1 MNLLSPPTP
10 SPPVSPINMSLCDSM
25 RGWRW
30 RGSAG
35 GLRTLVGVM
44 LLGFSMAQSVPPQT
58 ACAAAVTPRSLPLP
72 QYQDTGNNTGEG
84 FMAALVQS
92 FLHTVQPNPFPGDL
106 ILKIVDNV
114 DQKSSNQDL
123 VKEVLVYEVGFL
135 VCTAIGILY
144 IILMPIV
151 GFFLA
156 CCRCCGNC
164 GGKMYQKQ
172 TSSIHCRRRTLYWG
186 AFVTTVII
194 LAGNICMFRSNEALN
209 VSVDQSPVKLNTTLD
224 NIHTFL
230 TSVPQQLDYVVNES
244 YKTIQEVTT
253 NLDDIGRQ
261 LGTEIQEQFNPTLG
275 PALHPVIRLNQETR
289 NTSVQLDKLNSSLA
303 ELQSSVNSL
312 QANVTIVRSRINE
325 TLSHPDCTGC
335 NVLKSE
341 LQALTLDT
349 SITIPSLNE
358 LQSAVDEIIK
368 INLTAKIEEVEN
380 YFNSIPQRVVNDT
393 KDVVQNSKQ
402 QLGDI
407 KTQISQ
413 VTSNIPALT
422 NVSGALNQAR
432 VEISKVTPEVE
443 RAENIR
449 WALCVAL
456 CCVVLLVVVC
466 NLLGLV
472 LGPAGLK
479 PKADPTKRSCT
490 ADCGGTFLMMGAGV
504 SFFFS
509 WLFMIVVL
517 LLFLLGG
524 NVYTLLCRPWNNGQ
538 LLKFIDS
545 PGLIPGIDQTV
556 GFNNISFSDVYRDCE
571 DNKSLWT
578 TLHLYEEIDLGE
590 FLNVSKYTEQIR
602 QQFED
607 TDITLSAITL
617 LSPEVKKQLSSFS
630 ADAQSFDSTA
640 ITQQVNNISRI
651 NLNTTADKLDNL
663 ASVQTNTD
671 IQKDLQTQASDLR
684 QIQTS
689 IDTTIIP
696 QVENLNSTI
705 KGLQSNIEKIN
716 GTVGEVLSNVGAAQD
731 FLNTNTTQIVKT
743 ESRKFLDCQLGYFVA
758 YAEWANLTITQQVG
772 RCRPVAGAL
781 DSLETIVCLRVVES
795 LNAFWFSLGWCLI
808 FFIPSIIFSIKLAKY
823 YRKMKH
829 SDVFEDHIIMNH
841 IPRAQMKIT

>member
-1 MNLLSPPTP
+1 
-10 SPPVSPINMSLCDSM
+10 M

-106 ILKIVDNV
+106 PQFLESDICAILNIC
-114 DQKSSNQDL
+114 QKCIICLFVCVSCVQ
-123 VKEVLVYEVGFL
+123 VLVYEVGFL

-230 TSVPQQLDYVVNES
+230 TSVPQVRE
-244 YKTIQEVTT
+244 
-253 NLDDIGRQ
+253 
-261 LGTEIQEQFNPTLG
+261 TL
-275 PALHPVIRLNQETR
+275 L

-349 SITIPSLNE
+349 SITVSTGLSVSPNTCLCVSFSLCF
-358 LQSAVDEIIK
+358 LD
-368 INLTAKIEEVEN
+368 
-380 YFNSIPQRVVNDT
+380 
-393 KDVVQNSKQ
+393 SKQ

-545 PGLIPGIDQTV
+545 PGLIPGIDQTW
-556 GFNNISFSDVYRDCE
+556 GCTNHLDLISLDVNVSRDCE

-640 ITQQVNNISRI
+640 ITQQVGVIHGGYTY
-651 NLNTTADKLDNL
+651 LCMCFH
-663 ASVQTNTD
+663 TNTD

-696 QVENLNSTI
+696 QVVSSFPYL
-705 KGLQSNIEKIN
+705 GCH
-716 GTVGEVLSNVGAAQD
+716 LSLLSS
-731 FLNTNTTQIVKT
+731 FWI
-743 ESRKFLDCQLGYFVA
+743 SFFFPCRRKFLDCQLGYFVA